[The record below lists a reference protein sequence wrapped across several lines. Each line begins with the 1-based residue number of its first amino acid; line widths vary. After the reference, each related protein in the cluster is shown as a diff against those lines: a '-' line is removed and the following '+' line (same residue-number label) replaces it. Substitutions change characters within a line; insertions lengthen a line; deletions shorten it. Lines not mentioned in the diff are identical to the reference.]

1 MTATAI
7 HYGFTSLQ
15 DLRVDTEV
23 RSENKKKASVLIEVE
38 GQKMKPTDRFWRSI
52 FTRYRISDSIFRYYS
67 HQEVFERISSRV
79 KTDSFR
85 YCWQEEKDGAPSLL
99 AISNPDRQIVRIDA
113 LTDLVQTYSS
123 LKTEYHEG
131 VFTST
136 HEPRSGEFAYRIGP
150 DEFKNQYVL
159 KMPVDGF
166 GDPQIYLSLLRLIC
180 ANGAV
185 GYTPQFRS
193 EIRAGKDPQ
202 HAITRALTCFD
213 NAKGYSAMADRFEA
227 AQASWASLHETL
239 RVYRQ
244 LLKLTFHDKNL
255 GSDILNRLSEITG
268 RPQELY
274 GLANL
279 DALSEKKQR
288 ILPAKCRVYD
298 LINFV
303 TEIATHHVDYN
314 QAVRLHGL
322 VGSLL
327 SDDYDLEG
335 SAEQVGEFSDLFLA
349 S

>member
-1 MTATAI
+1 
-7 HYGFTSLQ
+7 
-15 DLRVDTEV
+15 
-23 RSENKKKASVLIEVE
+23 
-38 GQKMKPTDRFWRSI
+38 
-52 FTRYRISDSIFRYYS
+52 
-67 HQEVFERISSRV
+67 
-79 KTDSFR
+79 
-85 YCWQEEKDGAPSLL
+85 
-99 AISNPDRQIVRIDA
+99 
-113 LTDLVQTYSS
+113 
-123 LKTEYHEG
+123 
-131 VFTST
+131 
-136 HEPRSGEFAYRIGP
+136 
-150 DEFKNQYVL
+150 
-159 KMPVDGF
+159 
-166 GDPQIYLSLLRLIC
+166 
-180 ANGAV
+180 
-185 GYTPQFRS
+185 
-193 EIRAGKDPQ
+193 
-202 HAITRALTCFD
+202 
-213 NAKGYSAMADRFEA
+213 
-227 AQASWASLHETL
+227 
-239 RVYRQ
+239 